1 MLKPHIWSQTLSIL
15 LCSQP
20 LFGRIDQCR
29 FASSTGVSQLGGLG
43 GGEEGEEIVF
53 EGAVNRQHSFSFPF
67 LCCRDTQTIRARPLV
82 GNVL

>member
-1 MLKPHIWSQTLSIL
+1 MLLKPHLWSQALSIL

-29 FASSTGVSQLGGLG
+29 FASSKGMSQLGGLG

-53 EGAVNRQHSFSFPF
+53 EGAVNRQHSFSF
-67 LCCRDTQTIRARPLV
+67 LV
-82 GNVL
+82 LQRHPYNKGSPSGW